1 MESVHFCDFCYI
13 KIAKLT
19 YHRWMHKTP
28 ERRSTFEA
36 KEYFVYKVFLLPE
49 KIDAHIIITDSQT
62 NNGEG

>member
-1 MESVHFCDFCYI
+1 
-13 KIAKLT
+13 
-19 YHRWMHKTP
+19 MHKTP